1 MSYLARLVAHLSLER
16 GHLDTDAFSYRL
28 TQRFI
33 LNKMPCSK
41 MFHVEHFEAWHF
53 AVRKLLFFAVRFQ
66 IRCDLSSRSWHVAA
80 VDVEHGREV
89 GVGGGIAQ
97 DAGAF
102 ARAGAAVGDDGK
114 DALA

>member
-1 MSYLARLVAHLSLER
+1 
-16 GHLDTDAFSYRL
+16 
-28 TQRFI
+28 
-33 LNKMPCSK
+33 

-66 IRCDLSSRSWHVAA
+66 IRRDLSSRSWHVAA

-97 DAGAF
+97 DVRAF
-102 ARAGAAVGDDGK
+102 ARAGAAMGDDGE

>member
-1 MSYLARLVAHLSLER
+1 
-16 GHLDTDAFSYRL
+16 
-28 TQRFI
+28 
-33 LNKMPCSK
+33 

-66 IRCDLSSRSWHVAA
+66 IRRDLSSRSWHVAA